1 MRRGIAIRLKQL
13 KELLEQRQSS
23 VKVSEKELRRGHKLL
38 GRHNQTVRF
47 GSRLLYGAVVPTDKL
62 TDGVMEKF
70 NGKISG
76 SDNCWTLYIFKFSL
90 TILLLYSIRPFSTK
104 RK

>member
-23 VKVSEKELRRGHKLL
+23 VKVSEELRRGHKLL
-38 GRHNQTVRF
+38 GGHNQTVRF
-47 GSRLLYGAVVPTDKL
+47 GSRPLSGTVVPSDKL
-62 TDGVMEKF
+62 PDGLMEKF

-76 SDNCWTLYIFKFSL
+76 
-90 TILLLYSIRPFSTK
+90 
-104 RK
+104 

>member
-1 MRRGIAIRLKQL
+1 MYEVAKVTSYKEEGQTRRGIAIRLKQL

-38 GRHNQTVRF
+38 GGHNQTVRF
-47 GSRLLYGAVVPTDKL
+47 GSRPLSGAVIPSDKL
-62 TDGVMEKF
+62 PDGLMEKF

-76 SDNCWTLYIFKFSL
+76 
-90 TILLLYSIRPFSTK
+90 
-104 RK
+104 